1 MISGKKTHKR
11 MSRPETINVSCD
23 SFSLSMYTVL
33 NVLSMVWGVLG
44 FIALLVA
51 CVVRFSQHDL
61 EWHLSLVFGVV
72 CILVSFI
79 LRVIWDIGVRL
90 IRVEKNIA
98 TFLNK

>member
-1 MISGKKTHKR
+1 MINGKNIHKR
-11 MSRPETINVSCD
+11 TRRPETQNVSSD
-23 SFSLSMYTVL
+23 SFSFSMYTVL
-33 NVLSMVWGVLG
+33 NVLSMLWVILGV
-44 FIALLVA
+44 IVLLVA

-79 LRVIWDIGVRL
+79 LRVIWGIGVRL